1 LRRFRA
7 IRLLAAFAVLPGLP
21 ASAAGGEDSGR
32 PAGVD
37 RVLLITIDTLRADHV
52 GAYGGPVATPA
63 IDALAAEGALVE
75 RAFTPIPS
83 TGPAHAS
90 LMTGLHPWRHGTL
103 RNAAPLDAR
112 IPLFAEAAKARGLAT
127 AAFVSS
133 YVLDRRFGFHQGFD
147 TYVFEPTER
156 YFWRG
161 QMREAFFSRG
171 EATAGAAMRWITER
185 AGGPF
190 FVWVHLFDP
199 HAPYDPPP
207 GFAVAPDDPV
217 DRTGKVV
224 PPKVG
229 GFEALDRLN
238 RAYRGEVAYADAQVG
253 RLVER
258 LRLLGLL
265 DETAVVVTAD
275 HGEGLGDHGELEH
288 GTNVFDE
295 LVRVPLVI
303 RAPQIP
309 PGRRLRGAAQLEDLE
324 PTLRALIGADP
335 PAVSDGFDLL
345 PWLAGRAGSSPRAA
359 VVGRRRPYPGRHDLF
374 FESRWPGK
382 WIGRADAPGIGFS
395 QDRDPGERE
404 PAPGRGMPAYLRE
417 TLERPAQAEARTVPE
432 ADPET
437 LRALEALG
445 YAEP

>member
-1 LRRFRA
+1 
-7 IRLLAAFAVLPGLP
+7 
-21 ASAAGGEDSGR
+21 
-32 PAGVD
+32 
-37 RVLLITIDTLRADHV
+37 LITIDTLRADHV

-75 RAFTPIPS
+75 QAFTPIPS

-90 LMTGLHPWRHGTL
+90 LMTGLYPWRHGAL

-112 IPLFAEAAKARGLAT
+112 IPVLAEAAKARGLAT

-133 YVLDRRFGFHQGFD
+133 YILDRRFGFHQGFD

-161 QMREAFFSRG
+161 RMRDAFFSRG
-171 EATAGAAMRWITER
+171 ETAAGAAMRWITAH

-199 HAPYDPPP
+199 HAPYEPPP
-207 GFAVAPDDPV
+207 GFAVPPGDPV
-217 DRTGKVV
+217 DRAGKIV
-224 PPKVG
+224 PPAVRD
-229 GFEALDRLN
+229 FEALDRMI

-258 LRLLGLL
+258 LQMLGLL
-265 DETAVVVTAD
+265 DRTAVILTAD

-303 RAPQIP
+303 RAPGIP
-309 PGRRLRGAAQLEDLE
+309 PGRRLRGAAQLEDLA
-324 PTLRALIGADP
+324 PTIRALIGAEP
-335 PAVSDGFDLL
+335 LAESDGFDLF
-345 PWLAGRAGSSPRAA
+345 PWLSGRAASSPRPA
-359 VVGRRRPYPGRHDLF
+359 VVGRRRPFPGRPDVF
-374 FESRWPGK
+374 FESRWPRK
-382 WIGRADAPGIGFS
+382 WIGRVDAPGVGFS
-395 QDRDPGERE
+395 RDRDPGERD
-404 PAPGRGMPAYLRE
+404 PAPGQGMPAQLRE
-417 TLERPAQAEARTVPE
+417 ALERPPQAAARTVPD

-437 LRALEALG
+437 RRALEALG
-445 YAEP
+445 YAE

>member
-1 LRRFRA
+1 LSVLRTVGFA
-7 IRLLAAFAVLPGLP
+7 AAFAGLLGLLGR
-21 ASAAGGEDSGR
+21 ASAEEVSAS
-32 PAGVD
+32 PAAVR

-63 IDALAAEGALVE
+63 IDALAAEGALIE
-75 RAFTPIPS
+75 GAFTPIPS

-90 LMTGLHPWRHGTL
+90 LMTGLYPWRHGAL

-112 IPLFAEAAKARGLAT
+112 IPVLAEVAKARGLAT

-133 YVLDRRFGFHQGFD
+133 YILDRRFGFHQGFD

-161 QMREAFFSRG
+161 EMRDAFFSRG
-171 EATAGAAMRWITER
+171 ETTAGAAMRWITQN
-185 AGGPF
+185 AGAPF

-199 HAPYDPPP
+199 HTPYDPPP
-207 GFAVAPDDPV
+207 GFAVPPGDPV
-217 DRTGKVV
+217 DRTGKIV
-224 PPKVG
+224 PPMVRD
-229 GFEALDRLN
+229 FEALDRMV

-265 DETAVVVTAD
+265 DGTAVIVTSD

-288 GTNVFDE
+288 GSNVFDE

-303 RAPQIP
+303 RAPGIP
-309 PGRRLRGAAQLEDLE
+309 PGRRLRGAAQLEDLA
-324 PTLRALIGADP
+324 PTVRALIGAE
-335 PAVSDGFDLL
+335 ALAASDGFDLL
-345 PWLAGRAGSSPRAA
+345 PWIAGRAASSPRAA
-359 VVGRRRPYPGRHDLF
+359 VVGRRRPYRDRPDLF
-374 FESRWPGK
+374 FESRWPRK

-395 QDRDPGERE
+395 RDRDPGERD
-404 PAPGRGMPAYLRE
+404 PFLGQGMPAHLRE
-417 TLERPAQAEARTVPE
+417 ALERPAQAEARSVPE

-437 LRALEALG
+437 RRALEALG